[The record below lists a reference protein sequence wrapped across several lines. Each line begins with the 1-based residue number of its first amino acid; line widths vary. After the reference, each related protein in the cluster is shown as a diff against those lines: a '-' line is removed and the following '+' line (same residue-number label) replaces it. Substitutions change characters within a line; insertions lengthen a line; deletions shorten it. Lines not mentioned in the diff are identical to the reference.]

1 MTTMSTVGLM
11 YFGIPIAM
19 LLVGAL
25 MTICPP
31 KKKNRWYGYRTFFS
45 MRSEEAFQFAQSFI
59 TPPVLWMG
67 IISTIMSLVLIL
79 TTNFNNPAHLE
90 AVGLTLCTL
99 YTAALFALIITT
111 ELTLFS
117 KFIDPYR
124 EDPIA

>member
-19 LLVGAL
+19 LLVGAI

-45 MRSEEAFQFAQSFI
+45 MRSEETFQFAQSFI
-59 TPPVLWMG
+59 TPPVLVMG
-67 IISTIMSLVLIL
+67 IISTIISLVLIL
-79 TTNFNNPAHLE
+79 TTIFNNPAHLE

-99 YTAALFALIITT
+99 YAAALFALIITT

>member
-1 MTTMSTVGLM
+1 
-11 YFGIPIAM
+11 
-19 LLVGAL
+19 

-31 KKKNRWYGYRTFFS
+31 RKKNRWYGYRTFFS
-45 MRSEEAFQFAQSFI
+45 MRSEETFQFAQSFI
-59 TPPVLWMG
+59 TPPVLVMG

-79 TTNFNNPAHLE
+79 TTIFNNPAHLE

-99 YTAALFALIITT
+99 YAAALFALIITT

-117 KFIDPYR
+117 KFIDPYK

>member
-11 YFGIPIAM
+11 YFGIPISM

-45 MRSEEAFQFAQSFI
+45 MRSEETFQFAQSFI
-59 TPPVLWMG
+59 TPPVLVMG
-67 IISTIMSLVLIL
+67 IISNIMSLVLIL
-79 TTNFNNPAHLE
+79 TTIFNNPAHLE

>member
-11 YFGIPIAM
+11 YFGIPISM

-31 KKKNRWYGYRTFFS
+31 RKKNRWYGYRTFFS
-45 MRSEEAFQFAQSFI
+45 MRSEETFQFAQSFI
-59 TPPVLWMG
+59 TPPVLVMG

-79 TTNFNNPAHLE
+79 TTIFNNPAHLE

-99 YTAALFALIITT
+99 YAAALFALIITT

-117 KFIDPYR
+117 KFIDPYK

>member
-1 MTTMSTVGLM
+1 MTTLSTVGLM

-45 MRSEEAFQFAQSFI
+45 MRSEETFQFAQSFI
-59 TPPVLWMG
+59 TPPVLVMG
-67 IISTIMSLVLIL
+67 IISTIISLVLIL
-79 TTNFNNPAHLE
+79 TTIFNNPAHLE

-99 YTAALFALIITT
+99 YAAALFALIITT

>member
-19 LLVGAL
+19 LLVGAI

-45 MRSEEAFQFAQSFI
+45 MRSEETFQFAQSFI
-59 TPPVLWMG
+59 TPPVLVMG
-67 IISTIMSLVLIL
+67 IISTIISLVLIL
-79 TTNFNNPAHLE
+79 TTIFNNPAHLE

-99 YTAALFALIITT
+99 YAAALFALIITT

-117 KFIDPYR
+117 KFIDPYK